1 LADSCS
7 YLVGGV
13 GDGLG
18 LISGE
23 GLGSIS
29 GEGLGTGDGLG
40 CISGDG
46 LTIGLGEGLG
56 VLDLQLAMQSFKAA
70 LQVV

>member
-1 LADSCS
+1 LTDSCS
-7 YLVGGV
+7 YSVGGV
-13 GDGLG
+13 GEGLG

-29 GEGLGTGDGLG
+29 G
-40 CISGDG
+40 DG
-46 LTIGLGEGLG
+46 LTIGLGEGVG
-56 VLDLQLAMQSFKAA
+56 VLDLQLAVQSFKAA